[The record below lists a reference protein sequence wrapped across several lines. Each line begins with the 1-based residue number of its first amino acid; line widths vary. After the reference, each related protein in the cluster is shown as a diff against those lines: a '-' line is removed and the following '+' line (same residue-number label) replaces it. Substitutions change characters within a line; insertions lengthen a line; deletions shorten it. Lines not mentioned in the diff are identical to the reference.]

1 MLPAITVHMVRE
13 WSCGRRS
20 VPHIRTLRQ
29 LQGTDQAEFFLAF
42 VPAFNRW
49 LTATVWN

>member
-1 MLPAITVHMVRE
+1 MLAAITVCMVRE
-13 WSCGRRS
+13 WSCGRRA
-20 VPHIRTLRQ
+20 VPSICTIRRLPELDRV
-29 LQGTDQAEFFLAF
+29 AFFLAF